1 MMHKSNPVGNEI
13 TCVMF
18 GIKDAVLSDAS
29 LLEKEL
35 LACAQEEDFK
45 VLEKISHKFE
55 PRGYTAILFIQESH
69 IAIHTYPEYDCLV
82 FNLYSCRGP
91 EDGKKALEFFKN
103 ALNPSSINLRQNQ
116 VRLDGKNAKI

>member
-1 MMHKSNPVGNEI
+1 
-13 TCVMF
+13 MF

-55 PRGYTAILFIQESH
+55 PRGYTAILLIQESH

-82 FNLYSCRGP
+82 FNLYYCRVP
-91 EDGKKALEFFKN
+91 EDGKKALEFFQN